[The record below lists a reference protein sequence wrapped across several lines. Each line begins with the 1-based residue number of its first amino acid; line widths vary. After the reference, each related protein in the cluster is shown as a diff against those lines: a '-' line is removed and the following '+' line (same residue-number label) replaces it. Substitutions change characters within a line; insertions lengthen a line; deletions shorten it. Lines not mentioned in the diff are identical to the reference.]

1 MTTHDTS
8 GARDVGPGASAEA
21 AAHDRA
27 HLPLQPPPAAK
38 DGRPPRGDATPQAS
52 TPTSFYEAVG
62 GQRTFEEL
70 GRRFYALVADDPV
83 LRPLYPD
90 DNLEAAERR
99 LVLFLSQYWGG
110 PSTYAAE
117 RGHPRLRLRH
127 RPFTIDA
134 AARDAWLANMRQ
146 ALDDLDL
153 DDTHDEVLWEYLVRA
168 AFSLQ
173 NSH

>member
-1 MTTHDTS
+1 MTSQDTS
-8 GARDVGPGASAEA
+8 GARDGAPHPNE
-21 AAHDRA
+21 HDAGGDRT
-27 HLPLQPPPAAK
+27 HLPLQPSPTGARGTPPP
-38 DGRPPRGDATPQAS
+38 DSGSQPS
-52 TPTSFYEAVG
+52 VPTSFYDAVG
-62 GQRTFEEL
+62 GQRTFAEL

-90 DNLEAAERR
+90 EDLEAAEHR

-110 PSTYAAE
+110 PSTYSAE
-117 RGHPRLRLRH
+117 RGHPRLRMRH

-134 AARDAWLANMRQ
+134 AARDAWLANMRR
-146 ALDDLDL
+146 ALDGLEL
-153 DDTHDEVLWEYLVRA
+153 DDAHDAVLWEYLVRA